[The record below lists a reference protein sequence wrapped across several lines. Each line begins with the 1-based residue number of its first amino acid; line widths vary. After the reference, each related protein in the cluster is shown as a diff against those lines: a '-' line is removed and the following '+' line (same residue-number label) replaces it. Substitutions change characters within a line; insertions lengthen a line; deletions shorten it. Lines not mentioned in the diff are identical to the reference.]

1 MINILTKTTGEF
13 VFLDDDYE
21 QVVYNDY
28 NDIPKDFIFRHVIK
42 FMPDIPPPPH
52 TPEQHLEIK
61 EWNERFRK
69 LMDKEKEMCYNNGYE
84 T

>member
-13 VFLDDDYE
+13 VFLDDDYDK
-21 QVVYNDY
+21 VTFTNY
-28 NDIPKDFIFRHVIK
+28 NDIPENFSFRHVVK

-52 TPEQHLEIK
+52 TPAQHVEIN

-69 LMDKEKEMCYNNGYE
+69 LMEQENERCYNE
-84 T
+84 L